1 MNKRLKTMS
10 LTALFAALILVSTA
24 YAKIPI
30 GFGYV
35 HVGDIFIMTGAFF
48 LPTVYAVLSAAIIP
62 SSMRTDAMTNALPA
76 L

>member
-35 HVGDIFIMTGAFF
+35 QAVC
-48 LPTVYAVLSAAIIP
+48 LPTS
-62 SSMRTDAMTNALPA
+62 
-76 L
+76 